1 MYVQIELNSF
11 KQKVDINA
19 SFLGEDLRAM
29 AGEQPWYN
37 EIQSRNIVSQV
48 TIKTVKDEQWTVWVS
63 VVAGVVLIV
72 GGVTWFIMKFE
83 RGRKIFLKELS
94 MKE

>member
-1 MYVQIELNSF
+1 MCDVYVQIELNSF

-37 EIQSRNIVSQV
+37 EIQDRNIVS
-48 TIKTVKDEQWTVWVS
+48 
-63 VVAGVVLIV
+63 
-72 GGVTWFIMKFE
+72 
-83 RGRKIFLKELS
+83 
-94 MKE
+94 